1 MAQRLGVS
9 QATINQIIK
18 SVLQCKLRKKCKVHK
33 LNANQIEKRRQRSWR
48 LYLRLNNNQWKN
60 FVTTDEAMF
69 YLGGSYGRRR
79 VCYYRTVKYL
89 ST

>member
-9 QATINQIIK
+9 QATINRIIK
-18 SVLQCKLRKKCKVHK
+18 RVLQCKLR
-33 LNANQIEKRRQRSWR
+33 
-48 LYLRLNNNQWKN
+48 N

-79 VCYYRTVKYL
+79 VCNYRKGGVEDVSKHKFVKRD
-89 ST
+89 SF